1 MDSNGDFFC
10 KGTCYAH
17 SEPLPATTTSSSSS
31 SSKSPLVLF
40 VSGLL
45 LSSSLSL
52 PAQLLIEFLSGQ
64 LGFLEDVKASSRI
77 SHAFFLGNNA
87 KLPREPFQRI
97 IQNAKEIET
106 SSCGVSLLDELL
118 SEVSFFLFWSVSP
131 SQALPFVS
139 ISLIPGPTDAVSSL
153 VPQQP
158 LHPSLLPRSARFS
171 SLERATNPF
180 HALIQS
186 RDVLGTAGQNIQ
198 DILRQIT
205 PPLSVL
211 DVMALTLQWG
221 VLFPTTPNTC
231 RIS

>member
-1 MDSNGDFFC
+1 MSRPVPAFHALFS
-10 KGTCYAH
+10 
-17 SEPLPATTTSSSSS
+17 SETAPNC
-31 SSKSPLVLF
+31 
-40 VSGLL
+40 
-45 LSSSLSL
+45 
-52 PAQLLIEFLSGQ
+52 
-64 LGFLEDVKASSRI
+64 R
-77 SHAFFLGNNA
+77 
-87 KLPREPFQRI
+87 
-97 IQNAKEIET
+97 NAKEIEA
-106 SSCGVSLLDELL
+106 SFCGVSLLDELL
-118 SEVSFFLFWSVSP
+118 SE
-131 SQALPFVS
+131 ALPFVS

-180 HALIQS
+180 HALIQN

-198 DILRQIT
+198 DILRQIA

-231 RIS
+231 PGFPLTTHDPFIVRTVPDVAAVVRELGNGGGCGFGDAEQLRDGV

>member
-17 SEPLPATTTSSSSS
+17 SEPLPSTSSTSSSSSSSSS

-77 SHAFFLGNNA
+77 SRAFFLGNSA

-97 IQNAKEIET
+97 IQNAKEIEA
-106 SSCGVSLLDELL
+106 SSCGV
-118 SEVSFFLFWSVSP
+118 
-131 SQALPFVS
+131 
-139 ISLIPGPTDAVSSL
+139 SLIPGPTDAVSSL

-180 HALIQS
+180 HALIQN

-198 DILRQIT
+198 DILRQIA

-231 RIS
+231 RILLWRKE